1 MQIARASRMA
11 RQMPKYSHE
20 RAMVLTTLMLDTH
33 IAVALF
39 EGKTAGLSA
48 KTLRLLDQV
57 PTTISPA
64 VVLELEMLFEI
75 KRIKRRADGIVGY
88 LQNQLSVGVAQERFS
103 DIARLA
109 TDLSFTRDPFDRL
122 ITAHAKFAKAKLVTL
137 DQNIHQH
144 FDLAID

>member
-1 MQIARASRMA
+1 MTVAS
-11 RQMPKYSHE
+11 
-20 RAMVLTTLMLDTH
+20 LMLDTH

-48 KTLRLLDQV
+48 KTLRLLDQA

-75 KRIKRRADGIVGY
+75 KRLKRRADAIVSY
-88 LQNQLSVGVAQERFS
+88 LQNQLSIGVAQERFS
-103 DIARLA
+103 DIARFA
-109 TDLSFTRDPFDRL
+109 TDLAFTRDPFDRL
-122 ITAHAKFAKAKLVTL
+122 ITAHARLAKAKLVTL

-144 FDLAID
+144 FDAAID

>member
-1 MQIARASRMA
+1 MA
-11 RQMPKYSHE
+11 I
-20 RAMVLTTLMLDTH
+20 TGLMLDTH

-64 VVLELEMLFEI
+64 VVLELELLFEI
-75 KRIKRRADGIVGY
+75 KRIKLRADSIIRY
-88 LQNQLSVGVAQERFS
+88 LQNQLRIGVAQERFS
-103 DIARLA
+103 DVVRVAM
-109 TDLSFTRDPFDRL
+109 DLSFTRDPFDRL

-137 DQNIHQH
+137 DQTIHLH
-144 FDLAID
+144 FDAAID